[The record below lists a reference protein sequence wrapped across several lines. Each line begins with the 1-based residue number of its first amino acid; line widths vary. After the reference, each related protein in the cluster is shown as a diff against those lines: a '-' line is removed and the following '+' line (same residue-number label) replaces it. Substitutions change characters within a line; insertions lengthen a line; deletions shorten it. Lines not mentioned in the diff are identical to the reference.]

1 MNKKFLLFIV
11 SVIVLLFGVSIFV
24 RAQKL
29 FTPQKTHY
37 HAGFVVF
44 QNDKKLDFSDMK
56 YMSVEPCVLNNKRD
70 NDTPEQIQIEKA
82 HLHDN
87 VGNLVH
93 VERTGPI
100 WKDLFTNI
108 HYPIDFTKTTG
119 YINGKQ
125 VNNYQFQS
133 IKPFDS
139 LVVFIGKSDQKL
151 LAQAVTKGYMIKM
164 AKKSTTCGD

>member
-1 MNKKFLLFIV
+1 MNKKLLIILILVLIV
-11 SVIVLLFGVSIFV
+11 FFGVGT
-24 RAQKL
+24 
-29 FTPQKTHY
+29 FTLSQRFFIPQKTHY

-44 QNDKKLDFSDMK
+44 QNNKKLEFSDMK
-56 YMSVEPCVLNNKRD
+56 YMSVEPCVLNNKHED
-70 NDTPEQIQIEKA
+70 SAEDIQIEKA

-87 VGNLVH
+87 VGDLVH

-108 HYPIDFTKTTG
+108 HYSLNYAKTTG

>member
-1 MNKKFLLFIV
+1 MKKRIIIFLSFVCVLAIV
-11 SVIVLLFGVSIFV
+11 GVAYFLT
-24 RAQKL
+24 KDM

-44 QNDKKLDFSDMK
+44 QNNKKVDFSDSK
-56 YMSVEPCVLNNKRD
+56 YMFIEPCNANETKQD
-70 NDTPEQIQIEKA
+70 SAADIQIEKA
-82 HLHDN
+82 HLHEN
-87 VGNLVH
+87 VGDLVH
-93 VERTGPI
+93 IERTGAT

-108 HYPIDFTKTTG
+108 KYPIDYTNATG

-125 VNNYQFQS
+125 VADFQTQS

-139 LVVFIGKSDQKL
+139 LVVFIGKNNSQL
-151 LAQAVTKGYMIKM
+151 LTQAVTKSYMEKM

>member
-1 MNKKFLLFIV
+1 MNKKILNI
-11 SVIVLLFGVSIFV
+11 IFV
-24 RAQKL
+24 LIIFFLSIVAVLMSKRF

-44 QNDKKLDFSDMK
+44 QDNKKLDFSDTK
-56 YMSVEPCVLNNKRD
+56 YMFLEPCVLNNKRED
-70 NDTPEQIQIEKA
+70 SAEDIQTEKA
-82 HLHDN
+82 HLHDD
-87 VGNLVH
+87 VGDLVH
-93 VERTGPI
+93 IERTGPI

-108 HYPIDFTKTTG
+108 RYPLDFAKTTG

-139 LVVFIGKSDQKL
+139 LVIFIGRNDPKL
-151 LAQAVTKGYMIKM
+151 LTQAVTKGYMIKM

>member
-1 MNKKFLLFIV
+1 MNKKFLLFVI
-11 SVIVLLFGVSIFV
+11 SVIVLLFGVGIFV

-29 FTPQKTHY
+29 FIPQKTHS

-56 YMSVEPCVLNNKRD
+56 YMSVEPCVLNNKRED
-70 NDTPEQIQIEKA
+70 SAEDIQIEKA

-87 VGNLVH
+87 VGDLVH

-108 HYPIDFTKTTG
+108 HYSLNYAKTTG